1 MSIAVG
7 RGPGVITGDG
17 CAVEVYA
24 RLPTAGDPE
33 LIHTHTPPGCS
44 ILDLGAGTGR
54 IADPLARLG
63 HHVVAVDNSPDML
76 ARVRRAKVVLADIED
91 LQLAERFD
99 VVLLASHLI
108 NTPDPAQRGSLLAAV
123 TRHLSPTGRALIE
136 WHPPERF
143 DQLDPGCTYAGTIGD
158 LASDLRVTSLED
170 GLLTAVVTYR
180 SGVQS
185 WTHTFAARRLD
196 LAGLRAQMRGAG
208 LILSGPLADAPQWL
222 HATPAAPQ
230 LPVEA

>member
-1 MSIAVG
+1 M
-7 RGPGVITGDG
+7 ITGDG

-63 HHVVAVDNSPDML
+63 HRVVAVDNSPDML
-76 ARVRRAKVVLADIED
+76 ARIRRAKVVLANIED

-108 NTPDPAQRGSLLAAV
+108 NTPDPAQRGALLATV

-136 WHPPERF
+136 WHPPAWF
-143 DQLDPGCTYAGTIGD
+143 DQLEPGCTYAGTIGD
-158 LASDLRVTSLED
+158 LASDLRGTSLGD
-170 GLLTAVVTYR
+170 GLLTAVRHLPVRRPELDPHVRRPPPRPCRPAR
-180 SGVQS
+180 SDAWGRSDPVRTACRCS
-185 WTHTFAARRLD
+185 SVAARHPCSAAVARR
-196 LAGLRAQMRGAG
+196 GLTAHWPPTG
-208 LILSGPLADAPQWL
+208 
-222 HATPAAPQ
+222 
-230 LPVEA
+230 